1 MAKERGHQTDEDLKR
16 LVSDAL
22 FIDPKVTIGSEI
34 VVLVEDG
41 EVTLRGSVGT
51 FGDKRE
57 ANKAASRVD
66 GVQSV
71 KDELKVF
78 GLTDS
83 DLRRDVL
90 EALELDTR
98 IPATID
104 VTVTEGFVTLLGVV
118 ESQHQRDA
126 AGFIARNVPGVVEG
140 ENQISIKDA
149 GESAQ
154 GLDEPDGGEV
164 EGTNGELLNRIEK
177 LDRALT
183 GAGETSR
190 RELEAR
196 LATVGRRID
205 GLRRRGERGAV
216 PGNSLRPVAGVGRGR
231 CHCPPRCAH
240 RPPVVR
246 GEAA

>member
-1 MAKERGHQTDEDLKR
+1 MSAARASRPWGESHRRGPFRGRNVMAKERGHQTDEDLKR

-83 DLRRDVL
+83 DLRRD
-90 EALELDTR
+90 
-98 IPATID
+98 
-104 VTVTEGFVTLLGVV
+104 
-118 ESQHQRDA
+118 
-126 AGFIARNVPGVVEG
+126 
-140 ENQISIKDA
+140 
-149 GESAQ
+149 
-154 GLDEPDGGEV
+154 
-164 EGTNGELLNRIEK
+164 
-177 LDRALT
+177 
-183 GAGETSR
+183 
-190 RELEAR
+190 
-196 LATVGRRID
+196 
-205 GLRRRGERGAV
+205 
-216 PGNSLRPVAGVGRGR
+216 
-231 CHCPPRCAH
+231 
-240 RPPVVR
+240 
-246 GEAA
+246 

>member
-1 MAKERGHQTDEDLKR
+1 MAKERGHLADDDLKR

-57 ANKAASRVD
+57 ANKAASQVD

-71 KDELKVF
+71 KDELNVF

-83 DLRRDVL
+83 DLGRDVL

-118 ESQHQRDA
+118 ESQRQRDA
-126 AGFIARNVPGVVEG
+126 AGFIARNVLGVVEV

-149 GESAQ
+149 E
-154 GLDEPDGGEV
+154 
-164 EGTNGELLNRIEK
+164 
-177 LDRALT
+177 
-183 GAGETSR
+183 
-190 RELEAR
+190 
-196 LATVGRRID
+196 
-205 GLRRRGERGAV
+205 
-216 PGNSLRPVAGVGRGR
+216 
-231 CHCPPRCAH
+231 
-240 RPPVVR
+240 
-246 GEAA
+246 